1 MLRTAGGV
9 DGRPLMTDVL
19 SVSGL
24 FEGGEDIAVA
34 RELARTFLA
43 DAQAAHGVA
52 VTESAAGAVELVV
65 SELVT
70 NARKHAPGPCLLTLE
85 VLGDAVEVSV
95 WDSNP
100 ALPAVHAPDPTRI
113 GQHGLEIVMALGQSF
128 AVHREPVGKRVTAV
142 VALADGIPGAP
153 AGRGE
158 PQKGEGRAGSA
169 LGAPDHGR

>member
-1 MLRTAGGV
+1 MLTTAGGV
-9 DGRPLMTDVL
+9 EGRPLMTDVL

-24 FEGGEDIAVA
+24 FEGSEDIAVA
-34 RELARTFLA
+34 RELARAFLA
-43 DAQAAHGVA
+43 DARTGHGLA
-52 VTESAAGAVELVV
+52 VSEDAAGAVELVV

-85 VLGDAVEVSV
+85 VVGGAVEVSV

-100 ALPAVHAPDPTRI
+100 ALPAVHGPDPTRI
-113 GQHGLEIVMALGQSF
+113 GRHGLEIVMALGQSF

-153 AGRGE
+153 VDPV
-158 PQKGEGRAGSA
+158 PQHKGETGATRALDSPG
-169 LGAPDHGR
+169 HGH